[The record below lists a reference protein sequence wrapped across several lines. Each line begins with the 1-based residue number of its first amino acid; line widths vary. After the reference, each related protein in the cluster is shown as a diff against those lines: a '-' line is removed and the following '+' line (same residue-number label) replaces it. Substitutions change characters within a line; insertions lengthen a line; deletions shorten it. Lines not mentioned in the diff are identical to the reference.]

1 MQRKEDHQHTIAG
14 KADRNLGQ
22 MEVQGMKHGLYNPSH
37 EHDACG
43 IAVLADLK
51 KGPSHRLVTE
61 ALQALVNL
69 EHRGATGG
77 DGKSGDGAGILCQ
90 IPDNF
95 FRRVMGLEDLN
106 NVSASSNSFRDG
118 LPYGLGMFF
127 LPRAPLEVLR
137 AKKIVES
144 AAASRHF
151 QVLAWRDVPVLPQVL
166 GDKAMRTMPRICQA
180 VFRPEPADT
189 LSDSAADIQQESTGF
204 KEHIET
210 GLELR
215 LFLLRK
221 YIEKAAREAGF
232 SPEEFYIPSLSCKTI
247 VYKGMFVA
255 SQFAS
260 FYPDLNE
267 PDFAARFAIV
277 HQRYSTNTFPSWPL
291 AQPFRMAAHNG
302 EINTLRKNMNS
313 MRARQATM
321 ASERFGPAFFS
332 DIPVF
337 DEGGSDSAIFDNIFE
352 LLVRAGRDPE
362 QVFMMMIQEPVNSN
376 YHHSHDKKAF
386 YDYYAALL
394 ETWDGPAAM
403 CFTDG
408 TVIGAG
414 TDRNGLRPFRYLLT
428 SEGFFFGASE
438 AGCLNLPGEENS
450 TIEKKGILKPGEMIL
465 LDCEQGQ
472 LIGDTSI
479 KSRICRRK
487 PYRHW
492 LEQNQL
498 ELRGLFSA
506 PDIPDASVA
515 PEKLAFSAAYFDYNR
530 ESLAILAPM
539 LTAKQ
544 EAVSAMGTKKPPAI
558 LSAGPIHLF
567 AYFRQ
572 LFAQVT
578 NPPIDPYR
586 ETLVMSLE
594 NYIGKQRNLLEE
606 TPEHSRQLRL
616 VRPILSNEDIKKL
629 RTANFEDFKVA
640 AVSLCFTATAANTDS
655 ADFETTLNKALQNIC
670 REAERKIDAGAN
682 LILLSDRDIS
692 ETNAAIPSLLGVS
705 AVHTHLVDAKKRH
718 LAGLII
724 ETGEAREIHDI
735 AVLLAYGASGVNP
748 WMVFDLL
755 PMFASLPEFSA
766 VSAETMADNYI
777 EAVNKG
783 ILKIMSKLGIST
795 VSSYRGSRLFE
806 ATGLSANLVQRY
818 FRGTESRIGGI
829 GLSEIAID
837 LMQSHRN
844 AVSVSHT
851 MPCTE
856 ILTRSPAGR
865 DVPWPSSLAAHL
877 TKAVRTEDASAW
889 RAYADGMD
897 SPERQPFALRDL
909 FSFKPAHPVPRAS
922 VEPAE
927 SIMRRF
933 SVAAMSI
940 GAISPEAHEAL
951 SRGAN
956 SAGSWSNSGEGGEDF
971 KRNDAALTASRQIA
985 SGRFG
990 VTARYAATCRELQI
1004 KIAQGAKP
1012 GEGGQLPGAK
1022 VTAYIA
1028 ELRHAIPGKTLISPP
1043 PHHDIY
1049 SIEDLSQL
1057 IYDLR
1062 CVNPSARIAVKLGA
1076 QAGIGTVAA
1085 GVAKA
1090 GADCVVVSSG
1100 DGGTGAAPLSSLD
1113 HAGNYWE
1120 TALPEIRQV
1129 LAMNG
1134 FDLSVVVQVDGRLR
1148 TARDI
1153 VIAAILGAREFAFGT
1168 AALIAMGCI
1177 ACGKCNLGKCPV
1189 GIATQDP
1196 ALRTRFKG
1204 SPEHLGRF
1212 FRFIAEDVR
1221 SLLAELGVRTLD
1233 ELAGRYELLDFHGC
1247 AGTPYARL
1255 TDFSAIVGS
1264 LEIARRY
1271 PLVDEAEMEGFGP
1284 PALPLPE
1291 AGLRNFKPEKR
1302 KEAPVSDV
1310 ELSFLNRALEACKQG
1325 KAFAIQ
1331 AAIRNSD
1338 RSVGAALSGEL
1349 VRQGLSL
1356 PPDSIQ
1362 ISFAGSAGQS
1372 FGAFLAS
1379 GITFIVEGEVN
1390 DYLGKS
1396 LSGGTIIVRPDRNA
1410 KFEPEEQIIAGN
1422 VCLYGATAG
1431 SVFINGKAG
1440 ERFCVRNS
1448 GALAVVEGTGN
1459 HACEYMTDGVA
1470 VVLGKTGVNF
1480 GAGMTG
1486 GIAYVYDEDQLFD
1499 TRCNLANVDLSVI
1512 SNREDQERL
1521 HAILERHH
1529 ALTGSPKAARL
1540 LASWE
1545 QMLPLFL
1552 KVTPAKMEQ

>member
-1 MQRKEDHQHTIAG
+1 MHKKEDYQHTITEKPDRDLG
-14 KADRNLGQ
+14 KQ
-22 MEVQGMKHGLYNPSH
+22 EVHGIKNSLYNPSY

-51 KGPSHRLVTE
+51 NGPSHRLITD

-90 IPDNF
+90 IPESF
-95 FRRVMGLEDLN
+95 IRRVMGLEDLAGA
-106 NVSASSNSFRDG
+106 SASVDSFKDG
-118 LPYGLGMFF
+118 LLYGLGMFF

-144 AAASRHF
+144 TAASRHF
-151 QVLAWRDVPVLPQVL
+151 HVLAWRDVPVLPQVL
-166 GDKAMRTMPRICQA
+166 GDKALRTMPRICQA
-180 VFRPEPADT
+180 VFSPETADSVSEVPA
-189 LSDSAADIQQESTGF
+189 ES
-204 KEHIET
+204 
-210 GLELR
+210 LELR

-232 SPEEFYIPSLSCKTI
+232 SSEDFYIPSLSCKTI
-247 VYKGMFVA
+247 IYKGMFVA

-267 PDFAARFAIV
+267 PDFASRFAIV

-291 AQPFRMAAHNG
+291 AQPFRMVAHNG

-321 ASERFGPAFFS
+321 ASERFGPNFFS

-352 LLVRAGRDPE
+352 LLVNAGRDPE
-362 QVFMMMIQEPVNSN
+362 QVFMMMIQEPVNTN

-408 TVIGAG
+408 TIIGTG
-414 TDRNGLRPFRYLLT
+414 TDRNGLRPFRYMLT
-428 SEGFFFGASE
+428 SEGYFFGASE
-438 AGCLNLPGEENS
+438 AGCLNLSGGQNS

-465 LDCEQGQ
+465 LDCIKGL
-472 LIGDTSI
+472 LIGDNSI
-479 KSRICRRK
+479 KSRVCRRK

-492 LEQNQL
+492 LEENQL

-506 PDIPDASVA
+506 PDIFNITDSR
-515 PEKLAFSAAYFDYNR
+515 ERLAFSAAYFDYNR
-530 ESLAILAPM
+530 ESLTILAPM

-558 LSAGPIHLF
+558 LSSGPIHLF

-606 TPEHSRQLRL
+606 KPEHSRQLRL

-629 RTANFEDFKVA
+629 QTTNLEDFKVET
-640 AVSLCFTATAANTDS
+640 VSLCFAANTAD
-655 ADFETTLNKALQNIC
+655 ADGTDFETLLKDALQNIC
-670 REAERKIDAGAN
+670 HEAENKIDAGAN
-682 LILLSDRDIS
+682 LILLSDREVS
-692 ETNAAIPSLLGVS
+692 ETMAAIPSLLGVS

-755 PMFASLPEFSA
+755 PTFAELPEFSA
-766 VSAETMADNYI
+766 VPAETMADNYI
-777 EAVNKG
+777 EAANKG

-806 ATGLSANLVQRY
+806 ATGLSVNLVQRY

-829 GLSEIAID
+829 GLREISFALI
-837 LMQSHRN
+837 QSHRN
-844 AVSVSHT
+844 ASIVASNMS
-851 MPCTE
+851 CKD
-856 ILTRSPAGR
+856 IISRSPVTR
-865 DVPWPSSLAAHL
+865 DVPWPSSLATQL
-877 TKAVRTEDASAW
+877 IEAVRTENGSAW

-897 SPERQPFALRDL
+897 SHDRQPFALRDL
-909 FSFKPAHPVPRAS
+909 FSFKTAQPIPRTL

-927 SIMRRF
+927 TIIRRF

-940 GAISPEAHEAL
+940 GAISPEAHKAL
-951 SRGAN
+951 SQGAN
-956 SAGSWSNSGEGGEDF
+956 SVGSWCNSGEGGEDF
-971 KRNDAALTASRQIA
+971 KQNKEALTASRQIA

-990 VTARYAATCRELQI
+990 VTAGYTATCQELQI

-1057 IYDLR
+1057 IHDLR
-1062 CVNPSARIAVKLGA
+1062 CVNPDARIAVKLGA

-1090 GADCVVVSSG
+1090 GADCIVVSSG

-1134 FDLSVVVQVDGRLR
+1134 FDLNVVVQVDGRLR

-1168 AALIAMGCI
+1168 AALITMGCI

-1189 GIATQDP
+1189 GIATQEP
-1196 ALRTRFKG
+1196 ALRARFKG
-1204 SPEHLGRF
+1204 SPEHLVRF
-1212 FRFIAEDVR
+1212 FKFIAEDVR

-1233 ELAGRYELLDFHGC
+1233 ELAGRYDLLDFYGR
-1247 AGTPYARL
+1247 AKTPHARL
-1255 TDFSAIVGS
+1255 TDFSAIIGS
-1264 LEIARRY
+1264 LEIAKRY
-1271 PLVDEAEMEGFGP
+1271 PLAGEAEMEGFGP

-1291 AGLRNFKPEKR
+1291 AGLQNFKPEKR
-1302 KEAPVSDV
+1302 KEAPVSNV
-1310 ELSFLNRALEACKQG
+1310 ELSFLNTAIEACQQG
-1325 KAFAIQ
+1325 KPFAAQ
-1331 AAIRNSD
+1331 VLIRNSD

-1349 VRQGLSL
+1349 ARQGLSL
-1356 PPDSIQ
+1356 SLDSIK
-1362 ISFAGSAGQS
+1362 INFSGSAGQS

-1379 GITFIVEGEVN
+1379 GIFFMLEGEAN

-1396 LSGGTIIVRPDRNA
+1396 LSGGTIIVRPERNA
-1410 KFEPEEQIIAGN
+1410 KFKPEEQIIAGN

-1431 SVFINGKAG
+1431 SAFINGKAG

-1448 GALAVVEGTGN
+1448 GALAVVEGSGN
-1459 HACEYMTDGVA
+1459 HACEYMTDGVV

-1499 TRCNLANVDLSVI
+1499 TRCNLSDVDLSVLAEE
-1512 SNREDQERL
+1512 EDRKRL
-1521 HAILERHH
+1521 HGILERHH
-1529 ALTGSPKAARL
+1529 ALTESPKAARL

-1545 QMLPLFL
+1545 QIVPLFL
-1552 KVTPAKMEQ
+1552 KVTPAKG